1 MRTSSYLYNLMDKHE
16 FAKHWRNNMKDNNK
30 TNKLTNV
37 LFIIYLIALFWIIVF
52 KFNVRLPSLRN
63 MRSINLI
70 PFSEPLILNGK
81 IAFSEIIMNVVIF
94 VPLGIYAGILFKRW
108 SIGKKLFLFFL
119 ISLICEVFQF
129 ILNVGASDIT
139 DIINNTLGGIIG
151 LMIYKGIEK
160 AFKNSVKAQKFIN
173 IIATIGTI
181 LVILLLLLLM
191 INNLWI
197 FRH

>member
-1 MRTSSYLYNLMDKHE
+1 MRTSSYLYNLIVKHE

-94 VPLGIYAGILFKRW
+94 VPLGIYARILFKRW

-191 INNLWI
+191 TNNLWI

>member
-1 MRTSSYLYNLMDKHE
+1 MQTKSYLYNLIDKMNLQ
-16 FAKHWRNNMKDNNK
+16 KYWRSNMKNNNK
-30 TNKLTNV
+30 TNKLTNL
-37 LFIIYLIALFWIIVF
+37 LFIIYMMALFWIIVF
-52 KFNVRLPSLRN
+52 KFNVPLPPLIN

-108 SIGKKLFLFFL
+108 IIGKKLLLFFL

-151 LMIYKGIEK
+151 LIIYKGIEK
-160 AFKNSVKAQKFIN
+160 VFKNSIKAQEFIN

-181 LVILLLLLLM
+181 LMILLLLLLM

>member
-1 MRTSSYLYNLMDKHE
+1 
-16 FAKHWRNNMKDNNK
+16 MKGNNK

-52 KFNVRLPSLRN
+52 KFNVPFCYMGT

-81 IAFSEIIMNVVIF
+81 LAFSEIIMNVVIF
-94 VPLGIYAGILFKRW
+94 VPLGIYTGILFERW

-119 ISLICEVFQF
+119 ISLICEALQF
-129 ILNVGASDIT
+129 ILGVGASDIT

-160 AFKNSVKAQKFIN
+160 VFKNSVKAQKFIN

-181 LVILLLLLLM
+181 LMILLLLLLM

-197 FRH
+197 FRRF